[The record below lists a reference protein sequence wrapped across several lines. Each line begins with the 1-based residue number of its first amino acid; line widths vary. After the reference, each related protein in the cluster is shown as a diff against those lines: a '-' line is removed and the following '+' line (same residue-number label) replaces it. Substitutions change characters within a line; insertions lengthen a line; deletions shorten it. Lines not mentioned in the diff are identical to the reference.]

1 MLMEELSF
9 FKFCGGEI
17 SQLLLNVL
25 DYWDWIAYFWN
36 IALWS
41 KEASKLKAS
50 NSLIASSSYLNQ
62 GWLNA
67 SYGLGLFCL
76 SGLNI

>member
-41 KEASKLKAS
+41 KEASRLKAS

-67 SYGLGLFCL
+67 SYGLGLFC
-76 SGLNI
+76 